1 MPKGTNQKLKLYYL
15 AQILSKR
22 TDNEHFLT
30 MPEIIEALLE
40 YDITADRK
48 SIYDDIEVLRGL
60 GMDIIM
66 EKEGKKYYYYVAS
79 KQFEIA
85 ELMLLIDAIQFSKFI
100 TAKKSNEL
108 IKKLSTLASD
118 YEAVRLKRHVVVQGR
133 VKAMNEG
140 IYYVINDIYN
150 AMSDNKKI
158 LFQYLQW
165 NLKKEL
171 VPRKDEL
178 YEVSPWALTWDDEN
192 YYLIAYDDI
201 AGKIKHYRV
210 DKMKSI
216 TLSDEKRQG
225 KETYEKLD
233 LAAYSKMNFGMFGG
247 AEEMVTLKFKNDLV
261 GVMIDRFGADI
272 SIKASSDEGWSE
284 TRVPVA
290 ISDQFFGWVFALSGN
305 VKISAPEKIVE
316 KFKEEIAA
324 NLELYNK

>member
-1 MPKGTNQKLKLYYL
+1 
-15 AQILSKR
+15 
-22 TDNEHFLT
+22 
-30 MPEIIEALLE
+30 
-40 YDITADRK
+40 
-48 SIYDDIEVLRGL
+48 
-60 GMDIIM
+60 M
-66 EKEGKKYYYYVAS
+66 EK
-79 KQFEIA
+79 KQIF
-85 ELMLLIDAIQFSKFI
+85 
-100 TAKKSNEL
+100 
-108 IKKLSTLASD
+108 
-118 YEAVRLKRHVVVQGR
+118 RHDG
-133 VKAMNEG
+133 AF
-140 IYYVINDIYN
+140 YT
-150 AMSDNKKI
+150 
-158 LFQYLQW
+158 
-165 NLKKEL
+165 
-171 VPRKDEL
+171 
-178 YEVSPWALTWDDEN
+178 VSPLHLVWDDEN

-247 AEEMVTLKFKNDLV
+247 AEEMVTLKFKNELV

-324 NLELYNK
+324 NLELYGVSG